1 MVGPGDLGEVAEVAP
16 GRGVGVAPAELL
28 AAAAEHVGR
37 LFACFPRARLLFIH
51 RHPVDVY
58 SSYVRRGRTDPRELA
73 AVCAFLGE
81 PFDLARFG
89 YASAVR

>member
-1 MVGPGDLGEVAEVAP
+1 M
-16 GRGVGVAPAELL
+16 
-28 AAAAEHVGR
+28 
-37 LFACFPRARLLFIH
+37 RLL
-51 RHPVDVY
+51 
-58 SSYVRRGRTDPRELA
+58 SYEAFTADPARELA